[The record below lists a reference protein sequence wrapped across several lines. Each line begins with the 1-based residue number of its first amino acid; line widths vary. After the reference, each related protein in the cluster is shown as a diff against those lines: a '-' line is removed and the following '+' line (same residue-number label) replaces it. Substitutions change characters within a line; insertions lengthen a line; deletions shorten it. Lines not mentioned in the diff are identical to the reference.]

1 MKKIIIGIVAVG
13 VIVGGYFVF
22 VNKNAGEN
30 SGEVKTDIQGKKM
43 AFESFLKNDSR
54 AYVCTVNQYVGDVE
68 SKGTVYIA
76 NGAEGAKISER
87 NIRGE
92 FKTTVKNLEVDTN
105 FITKDGF
112 SYTWSSMMPNV
123 GYKVKVEEGKTGDT
137 NTNTSGTY
145 SFDATQ
151 IGDYDC
157 KEWIVEP
164 GKFAIP
170 ASVKFTDLN
179 TSTSQ
184 ALPKTTTPAPTPK
197 PTVTTETKTTTTS
210 NTTTT
215 TSTKKTFTLAEVAQH
230 STKTSCYTTIGG
242 KVYDITSYIPRH
254 PGGESKIMKICG
266 KDGTS
271 LFEDQHGGQPKPET
285 ILKSFEIGT
294 LI

>member
-1 MKKIIIGIVAVG
+1 MKNIIIGIVGLGIV
-13 VIVGGYFVF
+13 VGGYFVF
-22 VNKNAGEN
+22 TNKNVEKNGE
-30 SGEVKTDIQGKKM
+30 EVKTETSGKKM
-43 AFESFLKNDSR
+43 AFEAFLKNDSG

-68 SKGTVYIA
+68 SKGTVYIS
-76 NGAEGAKISER
+76 NAETMSER

-92 FKTTVKNLEVDTN
+92 FKTSVQGMNVDST
-105 FITKDGF
+105 FIMKDGF
-112 SYTWSSMMPNV
+112 SYTWSSMMPNM

-137 NTNTSGTY
+137 NTQTSGTY

-164 GKFAIP
+164 GKFTLP
-170 ASVKFTDLN
+170 SSVKFTDLN

-184 ALPKTTTPAPTPK
+184 VLPKTTTSAPAPTPK
-197 PTVTTETKTTTTS
+197 TTTTTETKTTTTS

-215 TSTKKTFTLAEVAQH
+215 STQKTFTLAEVSAH
-230 STKTSCYTTIGG
+230 SSKTSCYTTMNG

-254 PGGESKIMKICG
+254 PGGEREIMQVCG
-266 KDGTS
+266 KNGSS
-271 LFEDQHGGQPKPET
+271 LFEDQHGGQSKPNN